1 MRKLTT
7 LDNGLRIV
15 SHQMQSVKSVAFG
28 VFNNV
33 GSRDEIAEINGSAHF
48 LEHMAFKGTKK
59 RNALEIAK
67 TIDDVNG
74 AINAYTSE
82 EVTAYY
88 SILMSEHLHVG
99 VDIITDILQNSIFE
113 SKEFETERGVILQE
127 IGMYLDT
134 PLRMVHDYWQK
145 TAFPDQPIGRLILGK
160 KEIIKSIERE
170 KIIEFMQNNYNSKK
184 MIFSAAGKVNH
195 EEFVEMVKNSIS
207 NLPNGKLNKRSK
219 ALYHGGEYREQKDLE
234 QIHMVLGFM
243 GTDYYDEDFEALQV
257 YSTLMGTGMSSR
269 LFQEIREKRG
279 LVYSIHSDA
288 DSYSDTGT
296 FQVIA
301 GTGKNEIK
309 ELLPVLC
316 DELSNSIT
324 NLTEDE
330 IKRAK
335 AQIKSGIVMSMES
348 SSSNA
353 GSSAYQLIK
362 YNKLIDIDQRIK
374 KINDVTKDSIE
385 KIVSKV
391 FKSQPTIASIGPIQ
405 NLEELDKI
413 KKRFN

>member
-15 SHQMQSVKSVAFG
+15 THEMQSVKSVAFG
-28 VFNNV
+28 VFNDV
-33 GSRDEIAEINGSAHF
+33 GSRDETKEINGTAHF

-59 RNALEIAK
+59 RSALDIAK
-67 TIDDVNG
+67 AIDDVG
-74 AINAYTSE
+74 GVINAYTSE

-88 SILMSEHLHVG
+88 TVLMSEDLNIG

-113 SKEFETERGVILQE
+113 PKELETERGVILQE

-145 TAFPDQPIGRLILGK
+145 TAYPDQPIGRLILGK
-160 KEIIKSIERE
+160 KDIIKSIER
-170 KIIEFMQNNYNSKK
+170 KKLIEFMQNNYHPKK

-195 EEFVEMVKNSIS
+195 DKFVDMIINSTK
-207 NLPNGKLNKRSK
+207 NLPTGKLNKRVK
-219 ALYHGGEYREQKDLE
+219 ATYCGGEYREEKELE
-234 QIHMVLGFM
+234 QIHMVLGFK
-243 GTDYYDEDFEALQV
+243 GIDYLDNDLHALGV

-279 LVYSIHSDA
+279 LVYSIHTDS

-296 FQVIA
+296 FQVVA

-316 DELSNSIT
+316 DELVNSVT
-324 NLTEDE
+324 NLTDE
-330 IKRAK
+330 EINRAK
-335 AQIKSGIVMSMES
+335 AQMKSSIVMSMES

-353 GSSAYQLIK
+353 GTSAYQLIR
-362 YNKLIDIDQRIK
+362 YNKLIDIDERIE
-374 KINDVTKDSIE
+374 KINNVTKKSIE
-385 KIVSKV
+385 KVIAKTLKSK
-391 FKSQPTIASIGPIQ
+391 PTIASIGPIN
-405 NLEELDKI
+405 NLEKIDKI
-413 KKRFN
+413 ESRFN

>member
-1 MRKLTT
+1 
-7 LDNGLRIV
+7 
-15 SHQMQSVKSVAFG
+15 
-28 VFNNV
+28 
-33 GSRDEIAEINGSAHF
+33 
-48 LEHMAFKGTKK
+48 
-59 RNALEIAK
+59 
-67 TIDDVNG
+67 
-74 AINAYTSE
+74 
-82 EVTAYY
+82 
-88 SILMSEHLHVG
+88 
-99 VDIITDILQNSIFE
+99 
-113 SKEFETERGVILQE
+113 
-127 IGMYLDT
+127 
-134 PLRMVHDYWQK
+134 
-145 TAFPDQPIGRLILGK
+145 
-160 KEIIKSIERE
+160 
-170 KIIEFMQNNYNSKK
+170 
-184 MIFSAAGKVNH
+184 
-195 EEFVEMVKNSIS
+195 
-207 NLPNGKLNKRSK
+207 
-219 ALYHGGEYREQKDLE
+219 
-234 QIHMVLGFM
+234 
-243 GTDYYDEDFEALQV
+243 
-257 YSTLMGTGMSSR
+257 MGTGMSSR

>member
-15 SHQMQSVKSVAFG
+15 THEMQSVKSVAFG
-28 VFNNV
+28 VFNDV
-33 GSRDEIAEINGSAHF
+33 GSRDETKEINGTAHF

-59 RNALEIAK
+59 RSALDIAK
-67 TIDDVNG
+67 AIDDVG
-74 AINAYTSE
+74 GVINAYTSE

-88 SILMSEHLHVG
+88 TVLMSEDLNIG

-113 SKEFETERGVILQE
+113 PKELETERGVILQE

-145 TAFPDQPIGRLILGK
+145 TAYPDQPIGRLILGK
-160 KEIIKSIERE
+160 KDIIKSIER
-170 KIIEFMQNNYNSKK
+170 KKLIEFMQNNYHPKK

-195 EEFVEMVKNSIS
+195 DKFVDMIINSTK
-207 NLPNGKLNKRSK
+207 NLPTGKLNKRVK
-219 ALYHGGEYREQKDLE
+219 ATYCGGEYREEKELE
-234 QIHMVLGFM
+234 QIHMVLGFK
-243 GTDYYDEDFEALQV
+243 GIDYLDNDLHALGV

-279 LVYSIHSDA
+279 LVYSIHTDS

-296 FQVIA
+296 FQVVA

-316 DELSNSIT
+316 DELVNSVT
-324 NLTEDE
+324 NLTDE
-330 IKRAK
+330 EINRAK
-335 AQIKSGIVMSMES
+335 AQMKSSIVMSMES

-353 GSSAYQLIK
+353 GTSAYQLIR
-362 YNKLIDIDQRIK
+362 YNKLIDIDERIE
-374 KINDVTKDSIE
+374 KINNVTKESIE
-385 KIVSKV
+385 KVIAKTLKSK
-391 FKSQPTIASIGPIQ
+391 PTIASIGPIN
-405 NLEELDKI
+405 NLEKIDKI
-413 KKRFN
+413 ESRFN

>member
-67 TIDDVNG
+67 TIDDVGG

>member
-67 TIDDVNG
+67 TIDDVGG

-160 KEIIKSIERE
+160 KEIIKSIQRE